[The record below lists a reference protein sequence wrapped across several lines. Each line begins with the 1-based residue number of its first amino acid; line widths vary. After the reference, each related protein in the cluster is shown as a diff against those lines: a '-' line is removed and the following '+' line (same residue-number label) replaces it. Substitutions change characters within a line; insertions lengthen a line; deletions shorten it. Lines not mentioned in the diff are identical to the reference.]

1 MPLIIY
7 HISFLR
13 WTWTEM
19 NKIWRSGWR
28 CVPWNHRVEIPFR
41 KDVRPN
47 KCVRCYCCGS
57 DSILKTHR
65 LGLHA
70 EWVEFGSVSSP
81 SVHGWCGGGVISL
94 NSSGIHNKAA
104 AIFFACVFALSR
116 STWCISPPTG
126 DGSKYNKIGECDISV
141 YIVISPCKNCSTN
154 CILFWM
160 EFSSTIFLLQPM
172 HFMQPTT
179 SRSFQTSVLRTL

>member
-1 MPLIIY
+1 MCQMLLLWIRFYIKDTQVGFACRVGGVWQCQQPL
-7 HISFLR
+7 
-13 WTWTEM
+13 
-19 NKIWRSGWR
+19 GA
-28 CVPWNHRVEIPFR
+28 RV
-41 KDVRPN
+41 V
-47 KCVRCYCCGS
+47 VVG
-57 DSILKTHR
+57 
-65 LGLHA
+65 
-70 EWVEFGSVSSP
+70 
-81 SVHGWCGGGVISL
+81 GGGVISL

-126 DGSKYNKIGECDISV
+126 DGSKYNEIGECDISV

-172 HFMQPTT
+172 HFMRPTT